1 MFPWQWLL
9 GKKEGTAYL
18 RLSSRI
24 RWKLCSLEC
33 VDFCRCN
40 SWVLQYRNSRNAVLF
55 FFSMIKEV
63 YIIEQ
68 MHVYMDCW
76 DTTFLGVIDVR
87 GFHVSLSCASKYRYL
102 EFKCCSAALFPDN
115 EHSDCIFFF
124 HWRQRLCKA
133 VCLNWTLSVM
143 TKATARKKRALL
155 KVDFLWSPSRL
166 LTSISF
172 SPFLLCYSLSH
183 IYNAASSFFF
193 SSVLVARVLF
203 SDIRSC
209 CCAPCKTHTHKYTRH
224 EKKKWKPEVF

>member
-1 MFPWQWLL
+1 M
-9 GKKEGTAYL
+9 
-18 RLSSRI
+18 
-24 RWKLCSLEC
+24 
-33 VDFCRCN
+33 
-40 SWVLQYRNSRNAVLF
+40 
-55 FFSMIKEV
+55 
-63 YIIEQ
+63 
-68 MHVYMDCW
+68 
-76 DTTFLGVIDVR
+76 GVIDVR

>member
-1 MFPWQWLL
+1 MCAAFTCRFLAHPNI
-9 GKKEGTAYL
+9 AI
-18 RLSSRI
+18 LSSNVVARH
-24 RWKLCSLEC
+24 
-33 VDFCRCN
+33 
-40 SWVLQYRNSRNAVLF
+40 
-55 FFSMIKEV
+55 FSPIMNIV
-63 YIIEQ
+63 
-68 MHVYMDCW
+68 
-76 DTTFLGVIDVR
+76 TAF
-87 GFHVSLSCASKYRYL
+87 
-102 EFKCCSAALFPDN
+102 
-115 EHSDCIFFF
+115 FFF